1 MALTLS
7 TIPDHIYHLHK
18 ASKIQLDMAEL
29 TKVAEEFNIQSDM
42 PTISGPIPRLHGLA
56 LIPNCVRCPY
66 CDKIYGKDSLRMHH
80 SRDHSSIPTPDIA
93 SLPTCFA
100 QQLNRGIYKTLFQ
113 VIVSPKTVITT
124 PSNTIVENLRK
135 ERDTIIQKYIPHDV
149 DAQAVNPWLL
159 STGWHTHVAEYET
172 DELIHL
178 VKIPKQE
185 NHLDKLSNA
194 VLMLLE
200 KGYGYLDQTSEIVL
214 QKLNSADPAK
224 DGSVFFLIYIQQRYI
239 DKKCLAESTMFH

>member
-18 ASKIQLDMAEL
+18 SSKIQLDMAEL
-29 TKVAEEFNIQSDM
+29 TKVAKEFNIQSEM
-42 PTISGPIPRLHGLA
+42 PKISGPIPRLHGLP

-80 SRDHSSIPTPDIA
+80 SRDHPGTPTPT

-100 QQLNRGIYKTLFQ
+100 QQLNRNIYKTLFQ
-113 VIVSPKTVITT
+113 VIVTPKTTIMT
-124 PSNTIVENLRK
+124 PANTIIENLRK
-135 ERDTIIQKYIPHDV
+135 ERDTIIRKYIPHDV
-149 DAQAVNPWLL
+149 DARAVSPWLL
-159 STGWHTHVAEYET
+159 ATGWHTHVAEYET

-178 VKIPKQE
+178 VKVPKNE
-185 NHLDKLSNA
+185 DHLDKLSKA

-239 DKKCLAESTMFH
+239 DKKYLAELTMFR

>member
-7 TIPDHIYHLHK
+7 TIPDHIHHLHK
-18 ASKIQLDMAEL
+18 SSKVPLNMAEL
-29 TKVAEEFNIQSDM
+29 TKLAKEFNIQSEM

-56 LIPNCVRCPY
+56 LIPNCVRCPL
-66 CDKIYGKDSLRMHH
+66 CDKIYGKDSLNMHY
-80 SRDHSSIPTPDIA
+80 SRDHPGIPTPT

-113 VIVSPKTVITT
+113 VIVPPKTTIMT
-124 PSNTIVENLRK
+124 PANTIIENLRK

-149 DAQAVNPWLL
+149 DARAVSPWLL
-159 STGWHTHVAEYET
+159 STGWHTHVAEYDT

-178 VKIPKQE
+178 VKVPKQE
-185 NHLDKLSNA
+185 DHLDKLSKA

-214 QKLNSADPAK
+214 QRLNSADPAK
-224 DGSVFFLIYIQQRYI
+224 DGSVFFLDIYTTEIY
-239 DKKCLAESTMFH
+239 